1 METPI
6 ISQDLMTAL
15 IGRPLTSA
23 EVENYDLYLG
33 IAVARLDDLLCTKIE
48 DMEDLPDGLKLL
60 VGRCFATLTLEQ
72 GSTSNFGISS
82 KKVEDFSISY
92 HAEAYLESS
101 PMKQFVQQNLD
112 LLNKYSECQA
122 PMRAGETYGN
132 DCIRCL

>member
-23 EVENYDLYLG
+23 EVENYGLYLG

-48 DMEDLPDGLKLL
+48 DMEDLPDDLKLL